1 MRSITG
7 MQNLDRICNRLD
19 KEIIY
24 HRLQLLE
31 KQHKMLIH
39 KQHNQLKPHQVKI
52 LKQEIDELIAS
63 INHVIEIKTHIQQD
77 YKIDTT

>member
-39 KQHNQLKPHQVKI
+39 KQHNQLKPH
-52 LKQEIDELIAS
+52 
-63 INHVIEIKTHIQQD
+63 
-77 YKIDTT
+77 